1 MGPCVPPVHAQCSQY
16 VKWQVAT
23 QSQCLPVQAV
33 FLFVCV
39 CTYVAV
45 GWTLDHMVSFGDL
58 FRFLG
63 RWLMFSFVFFTSSS
77 GDVKRLLGTFP
88 RCDHVDRVLL
98 GVNGYRLKVMGACPA
113 LSRPSQAPASV
124 GRPLAGKYRAFIAT
138 QQAI

>member
-1 MGPCVPPVHAQCSQY
+1 
-16 VKWQVAT
+16 
-23 QSQCLPVQAV
+23 
-33 FLFVCV
+33 
-39 CTYVAV
+39 
-45 GWTLDHMVSFGDL
+45 
-58 FRFLG
+58 
-63 RWLMFSFVFFTSSS
+63 MFSFVFFTSFS

-138 QQAI
+138 HSRQFRARCHLCTGKHTKIFTHQAENGRHYHHLNHMAALLNS